1 MISTKG
7 RYALRVLIDLAEQ
20 DTTTH
25 VPLKEIAKRQG
36 ISEKYLQQI
45 VKILVGKGLLTGISG
60 KGGGHRLTAS
70 PEEYNVGEILELME
84 GSLTPVACLASD
96 TKTCSRSPYC
106 KTLPMWKK
114 FDNLVHDY
122 FFHITIAD
130 LVNGTVQNIATE
142 KGTIAKHNCS
152 FF

>member
-20 DTTTH
+20 DTTTY
-25 VPLKEIAKRQG
+25 VPLKEIAKDREYQK
-36 ISEKYLQQI
+36 ISSADC
-45 VKILVGKGLLTGISG
+45 KILVGKGLLTGISG
-60 KGGGHRLTAS
+60 KGGGYRLTAS

-84 GSLTPVACLASD
+84 GSLTPVACLAPD
-96 TKTCSRSPYC
+96 TKTCSRSSHC

-130 LVNGTVQNIATE
+130 LVNGTV
-142 KGTIAKHNCS
+142 
-152 FF
+152 

>member
-20 DTTTH
+20 DTTTY

-60 KGGGHRLTAS
+60 KGGGYRLTAS

-84 GSLTPVACLASD
+84 GSLTPVACLAPD
-96 TKTCSRSPYC
+96 TKTCSRSSHC
-106 KTLPMWKK
+106 KTLPMWK
-114 FDNLVHDY
+114 NS
-122 FFHITIAD
+122 TI
-130 LVNGTVQNIATE
+130 LYMI
-142 KGTIAKHNCS
+142 IS
-152 FF
+152 FI

>member
-20 DTTTH
+20 DTTTY

-60 KGGGHRLTAS
+60 KGGGYRLTAS

-84 GSLTPVACLASD
+84 GSLTPVACLAPD
-96 TKTCSRSPYC
+96 TKTMC
-106 KTLPMWKK
+106 KK
-114 FDNLVHDY
+114 FDHLVHDY

-130 LVNGTVQNIATE
+130 LVNGTV
-142 KGTIAKHNCS
+142 
-152 FF
+152 